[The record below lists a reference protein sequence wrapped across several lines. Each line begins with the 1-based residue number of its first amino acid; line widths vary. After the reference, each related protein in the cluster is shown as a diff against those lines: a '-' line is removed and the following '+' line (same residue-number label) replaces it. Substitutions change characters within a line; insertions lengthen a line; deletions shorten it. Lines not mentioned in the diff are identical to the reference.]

1 MNPLNIKDNTRTP
14 KEKFADVPLITRK
27 IADKTLKQLEREGI
41 FIFPGIL
48 RESEDIAADQMVLQS
63 VNDCYCSGNV
73 MGFLGCGKERLVIA
87 SRFSASRHDYFFQY
101 LLERVLDFPNIINLD
116 TDADRKNQLYQLFL
130 FLFPQ
135 YLKAAVRKGPFKTY
149 IHTQYNDHHI
159 KGTVDISRHIKQ
171 NTPFIGNVA
180 YNQREYS
187 YDNDLMQLVRHT
199 VELLLK
205 KPYGQTILSKVKDE
219 VQMVV
224 DTTPCY
230 RTQDRRKVISANQ
243 QNIVRHAYFREYRAL
258 QRLCLFILQHQKHQ
272 IGSGMRQIYGILFDG
287 AWLWEEYVN
296 TLICNLFY
304 HPMNK
309 GGKGAQRLFDGNTGL
324 IYPDFISRNSEKR
337 MIADAKYKPLGNI
350 GNQDYLQLLAY
361 MFRFSA
367 KKGFYLYPEANGEE
381 DLILQ
386 MNQGSTYEE
395 DVTPRNDI
403 VVIKHGLHIPN
414 DAEDYKSFVTQ
425 MSTRE
430 QEFRAALLGADTNM
444 IFHS

>member
-1 MNPLNIKDNTRTP
+1 M
-14 KEKFADVPLITRK
+14 
-27 IADKTLKQLEREGI
+27 
-41 FIFPGIL
+41 
-48 RESEDIAADQMVLQS
+48 
-63 VNDCYCSGNV
+63 
-73 MGFLGCGKERLVIA
+73 
-87 SRFSASRHDYFFQY
+87 
-101 LLERVLDFPNIINLD
+101 
-116 TDADRKNQLYQLFL
+116 
-130 FLFPQ
+130 
-135 YLKAAVRKGPFKTY
+135 RKGPFKTY

-296 TLICNLFY
+296 TLICDLFY